1 MEYITKNRERED
13 EGGLEGSQSAK
24 MLDGN
29 IIERGSVIDLTYHS
43 GYNSTEE
50 TLVLY
55 CIFFFYALADTFI
68 QSEIQVIQQAENK
81 SSSILAR
88 QEHPWAHSAI
98 LRTVTLFPNSLFI
111 I

>member
-43 GYNSTEE
+43 GYNNTEE

-68 QSEIQVIQQAENK
+68 QSEIQQIALHLLMFNDMSKNLLYVPLDK
-81 SSSILAR
+81 SVGLMSI
-88 QEHPWAHSAI
+88 
-98 LRTVTLFPNSLFI
+98 
-111 I
+111 